1 MFVFNVKGQLK
12 QEVPRHRERSLVA
25 EVRRNCP
32 RDGTVPKLQLKDIQE
47 GQLSSLVPTPE
58 SRRSDREGG
67 VRLWAAELH
76 AGGGLPRSGRSLRP
90 LCLALELRLCVWGQ
104 LARFCCVRGESSS
117 MFWVCGAS
125 VSGLSRSVGTRTARR
140 ICG

>member
-76 AGGGLPRSGRSLRP
+76 AGGGLPRSGRSLFG
-90 LCLALELRLCVWGQ
+90 LSAWL
-104 LARFCCVRGESSS
+104 SN
-117 MFWVCGAS
+117 CGC
-125 VSGLSRSVGTRTARR
+125 VSGDSWLGSVASEGKVLRCSGSAELQ
-140 ICG
+140 CLG